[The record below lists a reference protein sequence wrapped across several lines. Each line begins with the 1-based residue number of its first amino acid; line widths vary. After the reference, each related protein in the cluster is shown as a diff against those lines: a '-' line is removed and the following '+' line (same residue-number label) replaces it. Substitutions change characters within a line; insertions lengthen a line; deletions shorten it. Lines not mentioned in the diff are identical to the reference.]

1 MKSNENHQRE
11 KRPAYNSTQAL
22 ESELLRKMQNKQ
34 SADSIKLSAGC
45 ELRIAKK
52 YFDRKLYMQTTGQPF
67 NLSCNLSSIWHHAD
81 IIKRYG
87 GYKKYADKIDMALE
101 YYIDRVIEKP
111 DVALMFLETDSP
123 FAERIDNEIFQEKRY
138 LVKNIRRLAKRTL
151 DTEIAR
157 LEKQEGKLTK
167 E

>member
-1 MKSNENHQRE
+1 MKSNKNHQRE
-11 KRPAYNSTQAL
+11 KRPAYNSAQAL
-22 ESELLRKMQNKQ
+22 ESELLRKMRNKQ
-34 SADSIKLSAGC
+34 SADAITRSSGS

-52 YFDRKLYMQTTGQPF
+52 YFDRKLYRQTARQPF
-67 NLSCNLSSIWHHAD
+67 NLPCNLSSIWHHAD
-81 IIKRYG
+81 VIKRYG
-87 GYKKYADKIDMALE
+87 GYKKYADKIDMALA
-101 YYIDRVIEKP
+101 YYIERVIEEP
-111 DVALMFLETDSP
+111 DIALMFLETDSP